1 MNKEDLLRKKAALE
15 EALQVLN
22 DSINQPHYKEP
33 FQFKFENPITSDTFT
48 HPTLRM
54 VVAKLREKS
63 LGFVPDLAIQ
73 HIEKEA
79 LEQFNEIFS
88 KTIRGMNVEAL
99 MEIQH
104 ELEMFELGDRIKR
117 HSEQL
122 DLVNQSIGEI
132 ILPMGTITDNT
143 VVVGSIITDS
153 VKKKKRLRRSNDH

>member
-15 EALQVLN
+15 EALSVLN
-22 DSINQPHYKEP
+22 DSVNQPHYKEA
-33 FQFKFENPITSDTFT
+33 FQFKFDNPITSDTFS

-54 VVAKLREKS
+54 VVAKLRERN

-104 ELEMFELGDRIKR
+104 ELELFEMDDRITR
-117 HSEQL
+117 HTEQL
-122 DLVNQSIGEI
+122 KLTNEELDQFNV
-132 ILPMGTITDNT
+132 ILPKDSGVT
-143 VVVGSIITDS
+143 VDQLNGSVVTDS
-153 VKKKKRLRRSNDH
+153 VKKEKKTKKK

>member
-33 FQFKFENPITSDTFT
+33 FQFKFDNPITDESFN
-48 HPTLRM
+48 HPTLKMIIRT
-54 VVAKLREKS
+54 LRERN

-88 KTIRGMNVEAL
+88 KTIRGMNVEQL
-99 MEIQH
+99 MSIQH
-104 ELEMFELGDRIKR
+104 ELEMFEMNDRIKR

-122 DLVNQSIGEI
+122 DLVNQS
-132 ILPMGTITDNT
+132 LSQS
-143 VVVGSIITDS
+143 VVVMPKDSGVSEDQLSGSIITDS
-153 VKKKKRLRRSNDH
+153 VKKEKKTKKK

>member
-15 EALQVLN
+15 EALTVLN
-22 DSINQPHYKEP
+22 DSVNQPHYKEA
-33 FQFKFENPITSDTFT
+33 FQFKFDNPITSETFS

-54 VVAKLREKS
+54 VVAKLRERN

-79 LEQFNEIFS
+79 LEQFNEIFT

-104 ELEMFELGDRIKR
+104 ELELFEMNDRITR
-117 HSEQL
+117 HTEQL
-122 DLVNQSIGEI
+122 KLTNEALDQFNVIPPKDSGVTVDQLNGSVV
-132 ILPMGTITDNT
+132 TDA
-143 VVVGSIITDS
+143 VVKEKKT
-153 VKKKKRLRRSNDH
+153 KKK

>member
-22 DSINQPHYKEP
+22 DSINQPHYKEA
-33 FQFKFENPITSDTFT
+33 FQFKFDNPIISETFA

-54 VVAKLREKS
+54 VVAKLREKN

-79 LEQFNEIFS
+79 LEQFNEIFT
-88 KTIRGMNVEAL
+88 KTIRGMNVESL

-104 ELEMFELGDRIKR
+104 ELEMFEMNDRIKR

-122 DLVNQSIGEI
+122 DLVNQS
-132 ILPMGTITDNT
+132 LSQF
-143 VVVGSIITDS
+143 VVVMPKDSGVSEDQLSGSIITDS
-153 VKKKKRLRRSNDH
+153 VKKEKKTKKKQ

>member
-15 EALQVLN
+15 EALTVLN

-33 FQFKFENPITSDTFT
+33 FQFKFDNPITSETFS

-54 VVAKLREKS
+54 VVAKLREKN

-79 LEQFNEIFS
+79 LEQFNEIFT
-88 KTIRGMNVEAL
+88 KTIRGMNVESL

-104 ELEMFELGDRIKR
+104 ELEMFEMNDRITR
-117 HSEQL
+117 HTEQL
-122 DLVNQSIGEI
+122 ELVKAELNKGKISEELKKELLDSAMEEGSVV
-132 ILPMGTITDNT
+132 TDT
-143 VVVGSIITDS
+143 
-153 VKKKKRLRRSNDH
+153 VKKEKKTKKK

>member
-15 EALQVLN
+15 EALVVLN
-22 DSINQPHYKEP
+22 DSVNQPHYKEA
-33 FQFKFENPITSDTFT
+33 FQFKFDNPITSETFS

-54 VVAKLREKS
+54 VVAKLRERN

-104 ELEMFELGDRIKR
+104 ELELFEMNDRITR
-117 HSEQL
+117 HTEQL
-122 DLVNQSIGEI
+122 KLTNEALDQFAEKVIVPIGSV
-132 ILPMGTITDNT
+132 ITEE
-143 VVVGSIITDS
+143 
-153 VKKKKRLRRSNDH
+153 VKKEKKTKKK